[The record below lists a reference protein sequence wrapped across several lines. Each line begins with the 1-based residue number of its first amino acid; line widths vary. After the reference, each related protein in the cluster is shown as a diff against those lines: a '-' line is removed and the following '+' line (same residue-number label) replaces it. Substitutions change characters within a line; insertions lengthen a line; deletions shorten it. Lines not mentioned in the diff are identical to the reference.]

1 MTWSGSIILISI
13 LIFASFTLPN
23 NEKLLSTF
31 MAPLFSLAK
40 ETVEYLTTYCNL
52 LPIIQGLMLRYIPI
66 CLIVD
71 TYYKNLNHSVN
82 KLSVFLFLRNKLLI
96 LYRFY
101 QEIQHFALLFNNPGD
116 FMFRISSFCRRWVKK
131 MKKWQKSFLIWRN
144 FW

>member
-1 MTWSGSIILISI
+1 M
-13 LIFASFTLPN
+13 
-23 NEKLLSTF
+23 
-31 MAPLFSLAK
+31 
-40 ETVEYLTTYCNL
+40 
-52 LPIIQGLMLRYIPI
+52 
-66 CLIVD
+66 D

-82 KLSVFLFLRNKLLI
+82 KLSGFLFLRNKLLI

-144 FW
+144 F